1 MKLSKALKKMDPE
14 QKEILAMNVN
24 ARMADREKMKFVR
37 KVSKMEKVDLDTAWA
52 ICTGQT
58 DPVEPEYTLGFKIA
72 DPAMVIALFIQ
83 TDKEG
88 RRNAADKL
96 IASLDDQERD
106 IFLTEVF
113 DYEKAERIKTD
124 KKPSFAEKRLTN
136 WVKKSQKSRF
146 RFKTHLQ
153 AVYGLF

>member
-1 MKLSKALKKMDPE
+1 MKLNKILKTMDPE
-14 QKEILAMNVN
+14 KKEILAMNVN
-24 ARMADREKMKFVR
+24 EQMAQREKMSYIK

-58 DPVEPEYTLGFKIA
+58 DPVEYKYTLGYKMA

-83 TDKEG
+83 SDEEG

-96 IASLDDQERD
+96 IASLDDHEKE

-113 DYEKAERIKTD
+113 DYEKAERIKSD
-124 KKPSFAEKRLTN
+124 IKPSFAERRLAK

-146 RFKTHLQ
+146 
-153 AVYGLF
+153 

>member
-1 MKLSKALKKMDPE
+1 MKLNKIMKNMDPE
-14 QKEILAMNVN
+14 KKEILAMNVN
-24 ARMADREKMKFVR
+24 EQMAQREKMQYIK
-37 KVSKMEKVDLDTAWA
+37 KVSKMEKVDRDTAWA

-58 DPVEPEYTLGFKIA
+58 DPVEYEHTLGYKMA

-83 TDKEG
+83 PDREG

-96 IASLDDQERD
+96 LASLDDQERE

-146 RFKTHLQ
+146 
-153 AVYGLF
+153 

>member
-1 MKLSKALKKMDPE
+1 MKLNKILKTMDPE

-58 DPVEPEYTLGFKIA
+58 DPVESEYTLGFKIA

-83 TDKEG
+83 PDKDG

-96 IASLDDQERD
+96 IASLDDQEKE
-106 IFLTEVF
+106 IFLAEVF
-113 DYEKAERIKTD
+113 DYENAERIKTD
-124 KKPSFAEKRLTN
+124 KKPSFAEKTLTK

-146 RFKTHLQ
+146 
-153 AVYGLF
+153 